1 MNNKISYII
10 IILLILSTAYAKKDI
25 KIYKTIE
32 FKNLNYVS
40 KYEIIDKVDINFKGK
55 NIIIDMNSLDKV
67 LNEMPIVKSFNLSE
81 LNESLIVS
89 IIENQPIFL
98 LGIRDGEKNTLI
110 ELDKDFRIIS
120 INRAHTLNIPL
131 IIATKED
138 IRNNMISSRLKSF
151 LSMIQGLRKTNL
163 NVMNDVLEIDYTDVN
178 KTKVLLKGRR
188 TVFVFRPDNEAF
200 AKLNYAAGYFDR
212 IKYYPH
218 TFTILDNFGIIE

>member
-1 MNNKISYII
+1 MNNKILYLI
-10 IILLILSTAYAKKDI
+10 IILLIVSTAYAKKDI
-25 KIYKTIE
+25 KIYKSIE
-32 FKNLNYVS
+32 FKNLKYIS

-67 LNEMPIVKSFNLSE
+67 LNEMPIVNSFKLSE

-110 ELDKDFRIIS
+110 ELDKECRLIS
-120 INRAHTLNIPL
+120 FNRAHALNIPL
-131 IIATKED
+131 IIASKED

-163 NVMNDVLEIDYTDVN
+163 NVINDVLEIDYTDVN

-188 TVFVFRPDNEAF
+188 TLFVLRPDNEAF

>member
-1 MNNKISYII
+1 MKSKISYII
-10 IILLILSTAYAKKDI
+10 IFMLIISTAYAKKDI

-67 LNEMPIVKSFNLSE
+67 LNEMPIVKSFKLSE

-98 LGIRDGEKNTLI
+98 LGIREGEKNTLI

-120 INRAHTLNIPL
+120 LNRAHTLNIPM
-131 IIATKED
+131 IIASKED

-151 LSMIQGLRKTNL
+151 ISMIQGLRKTSL

-178 KTKVLLKGRR
+178 KTKVLLKGRK
-188 TVFVFRPDNEAF
+188 TVFVLRPENEAF